1 MSRTGYLWTHKA
13 VSQNSTRDSESWL
26 IQGTY
31 GEDYLYL
38 PFVNDSMA
46 TGNVPHTGIPLH
58 EYRRDVPPGWGP
70 GLQDYTLK
78 TFFDRLK
85 MWYRLYDGPDE
96 TVGPLVAGRLV
107 GKAQTLAL
115 QLRLP
120 RPDGATDV
128 GSDALVRLPVDEVRD
143 PSNPQVILQ
152 HHIPSGIQALC
163 DKLRETFGHTDQE
176 MASKSLEALFELRR
190 GKLSLQEYAV
200 EFDLRMEEAHE
211 RAGLEMNEVALFY
224 FFFKNSG
231 LPHRFVEDVKLQVHG
246 DLRRY
251 QEARSLALRMST
263 TGAGETF
270 YQDMPGP
277 SDEEWSWDHSYWA
290 GDGWD
295 DYGEEPL
302 DPWSSWYEDDFY
314 DQEYPEE
321 EWQDDEFQVADEEGG
336 DGSYPVKGS
345 KGKGKKGRG
354 NALGVGC
361 SVCGS
366 KWHDASACPVKSKGK
381 GHGGHEQKGWPSKGK
396 GYGKPRFGKGK
407 GYGGYGKKG
416 FKGQKG
422 KFRTKGWRGYAE
434 YPDDSY
440 YQQSKS
446 LVGHFGSD
454 TYSAFPSSKQPSSKS
469 TPFFD
474 MAKDDHD
481 FLGRRPTVTFEE
493 PPADDEQPEE
503 PEQKTTKNL
512 DLHFPVSLYAEREH
526 FHMIGGTKRRGL
538 LVDPGASNGL
548 IGSETL
554 RDLLDECLANKEKA
568 KVQWNYK
575 TAQVSGISG
584 AQDQTLGEVTVPV
597 NFGSSG
603 RGSFTADVLG
613 GEGSLCPALLSNP
626 ALRKMSS
633 VIFTDFFDNGD
644 GLLACRAQ
652 SHETPGDSSSWS
664 HFRLLLTDSGH
675 YLLPVDKGKDV
686 IPPET
691 SSKATSFLQQTVK
704 TVRNR
709 WQDVRHCFYSAGSAE
724 LERSESFHVREQDC
738 SVLRDPSESPV
749 EDCSV
754 PRDPSES
761 PVEDCSVPCPQQ
773 SDFCDEGQVASL
785 PKHPSVKGLY
795 LLTQDDPLY
804 LRQAQDEWTVFGD
817 TLTRHHHVPRR
828 TLFTPCCTT
837 DCPVDVHLL
846 TSSRETSARFRGEST
861 VLRDS
866 WKQVAHPH
874 RDLAQSWT
882 GVTKFKI
889 KVPKAE
895 QQVMT
900 TAKEDDDA
908 KFQELFK
915 SYEGDEFPEH
925 WNDLERK
932 TAAQQYASVPEEF
945 YSRTKRKPITPAN
958 FGSWFSR
965 TRGRGLRWHMQEL
978 CSGSGRLSLVAVL
991 SGLLVGFP
999 VDYRYGWDLTV
1010 PAHQAMIAQA
1020 REKFLPAYLH
1030 ASPSSTA
1037 WSNVSKLTPLRQTR
1051 RNMDAP
1057 MLSFLKGLFVEQ
1069 TRQDLCFCV
1078 EQPMNSTMFQD
1089 KTSPLSDLCDLP
1101 GVRRRQQVDQ
1111 CAHGCADEHGVP
1123 MKKATV
1129 IFGNLKMSRTTKR
1142 CNGHKGRAHSVPQGF
1157 VNGMNKAAKAMVY
1170 PRQMCMAMVEDVW
1183 KFVRTSQMCF
1193 TSWPSNLILHSFVGY
1208 KCERCQLGRAA
1219 LPWMEHSLIPGECR
1233 HGRWPAGGGPRANP
1247 LRPADPVAT
1256 FKRRAREKD
1265 LSEVVVETPADIF
1278 LPVQASLYFKYL
1290 MFVLVQ
1296 DTVALFSEATERGID
1311 YVHWVT
1317 DPVHKTMFQEIF
1329 QKELGVKAVACA
1341 LRPFHCLVPEPHL
1354 SSRTAP
1360 LRLQI
1365 SGTVK
1370 KWKVHELEDL
1380 RLLSHSQQHQ
1390 KIDEVDWLI
1399 TLFGSDPAGTIPSTP
1414 AGTIPSTPADTI
1426 PSTPAGAIPS
1436 TPSKASHRR
1445 KAPVDRAEDL
1455 PAPASQD
1462 KVEESIDDGDVQ
1474 PEETF
1479 EGAPQQPIKP
1489 LYSFRKV
1496 FQRLVKIAESDPLTA
1511 KRLILGLHE
1520 RFYHAPLGDLRN
1532 LLARCGMPPEVLN
1545 LVADA
1550 VKSCA
1555 VCRKFV
1561 RLPNRPQVKI
1571 GNSNVFND
1579 RVQMD
1584 LFQYAGKWI
1593 CLLVD
1598 ESTRYKIAFMLADK
1612 GWKEITKML
1621 LSTWMMYFGPP
1632 GHLVADQESS
1642 VMSHEASADLE
1653 RFGITRCPRGTTSG
1667 AAGKQHTGTGLVER
1681 HVALTELTMRKLASE
1696 LNRQGLVAE
1705 VDELAREAAMAQNLS
1720 LNFGGV
1726 TPAMAVFGTL
1736 PRPFFDVASDNV
1748 MVDAG
1753 ALQTDLSQFE
1763 RALRIRQT
1771 SMSCIQQAIAE
1782 DRVSRANRTRTHQLD
1797 MSTMVPGTTQ
1807 VDIFREVA
1815 GDVGWR
1821 GPAELLKIDSSEG
1834 NAIVQYQGRPY
1845 LVGLRHL
1852 RLHEATSFAVFP
1864 PGVQDAVHDLRGMA
1878 EEQRPYKVSI
1888 VGWLLNCQDGQH
1900 LWRRASNMFPHYE
1913 DVMAKATLVARHLSD
1928 RPFGGIAFGQGVRYL
1943 RPPPHSIGILMF
1955 WSLGA
1960 SQYASQEHWSSTT
1973 IKLKDLVP
1981 FEVESLCFV
1990 YLYYYHHMEDE
2001 PRPAAKIETE
2011 SSTAPMELES
2021 LEPTMDSTELM
2032 DVKRKGPET
2041 RTVVLGPESKRL
2053 RTDLLVMAA
2062 VNETE
2067 LEAERYLPQLH
2078 FMLSAQ
2084 NRVKVDFQ
2092 HQLISACNMPVYSL
2106 LDSCMMKHHYGN
2118 FESRFYDHGR
2128 PLVSWPGKKHENFL
2142 VDLHDGASFKVDTET
2157 DIIGEEDVFPIWEQV
2172 EEADKKEL
2180 RQFIE
2185 TKSFRCVALNTLSE
2199 DTVVI
2204 DATWVRK
2211 WKRKADGSIVV
2222 KSRLCARG
2230 CFDPHREHLTT
2241 RSTTA
2246 TRLSQRIVLSTAAC
2260 NRMNCESFD
2269 ISGAFLKG
2277 FTFEKVRQ
2285 LLRARGI
2292 VSPVRRVVVIP
2303 PPNVWRHLAEADR
2316 SFEVHGNFGVYGLA
2330 CDKPVYGLNDA
2341 PLAWQL
2347 CLHEFLKKHGG
2358 VPSLMDENL
2367 FIWRTAAPECK
2378 LEALLSTHVD
2388 DLASAAKQAFLDWIY
2403 DTLKKE
2409 FGDVTRQTLPF
2420 DHCGCRYER
2429 VDDGYRMSQKH
2440 FAEKMVCAEVPDDRK
2455 DSDPLTAKEL
2465 TSFRSVLGGLL
2476 WLTATRLDLIA
2487 DVSLLQ
2493 SKVTKACIEHLR
2505 QANKV
2510 VEKAKHPDFLDLGLH
2525 YRYLSGHFRLVCVH
2539 DASSANKDRNYA
2551 QEGILVLLCEDKLN
2565 IPGSEYKLDADD
2577 FLAER
2582 LGGKA
2587 HLLWSHGA
2595 KAKRVSYST
2604 SHAETL
2610 SAIGG
2615 LETVSLVAV
2624 RLSELYFRGKPTL
2637 KDLTKFQ
2644 ESGNAKIPVDCLTD
2658 CRDFYEL
2665 TTGDRTLPQDK
2676 GQRLYV
2682 LAHKEARING
2692 RIRWMIL
2699 VPTQS
2704 MVADAL
2710 TKPMLAPQLLHLM
2723 STGVVHYKNEEG
2735 HPILFRRLPQ
2745 LLEYDEDTILESDDS
2760 LIKNFAW
2767 QRPMR

>member
-1 MSRTGYLWTHKA
+1 MPRTGYLWTPEA

-277 SDEEWSWDHSYWA
+277 LDEEWSWDHSYWA

-295 DYGEEPL
+295 DYVEEPL
-302 DPWSSWYEDDFY
+302 DSWSSWYEDDYY

-321 EWQDDEFQVADEEGG
+321 EWQDDEFQVAEEEGG

-381 GHGGHEQKGWPSKGK
+381 GQGGHEQKGWPSKGK

-434 YPDDSY
+434 YPDDGY

-454 TYSAFPSSKQPSSKS
+454 TYSAFPSSKQPSPKS

-481 FLGRRPTVTFEE
+481 FLGRRPTVTFED
-493 PPADDEQPEE
+493 PPVDEEQPEE

-526 FHMIGGTKRRGL
+526 FHMIGGNKRRGL

-554 RDLLDECLANKEKA
+554 RDLLDECLATKEKA
-568 KVQWNYK
+568 KVQWNHK

-773 SDFCDEGQVASL
+773 SDFCDEGHVASL

-846 TSSRETSARFRGEST
+846 TSSRETSVRFRGEST

-889 KVPKAE
+889 KAPKTE
-895 QQVMT
+895 QQVKT
-900 TAKEDDDA
+900 VDKEDDDD

-915 SYEGDEFPEH
+915 PYEGDEFPKH

-1020 REKFLPAYLH
+1020 REEFLPAYLR

-1051 RNMDAP
+1051 RDMDLP
-1057 MLSFLKGLFVEQ
+1057 MLSFLKGLFLEQ
-1069 TRQDLCFCV
+1069 TRQDLRFSV

-1129 IFGNLKMSRTTKR
+1129 IVGNLKMSRTTKR

-1157 VNGMNKAAKAMVY
+1157 VNGVNKNKAAKAMVY

-1193 TSWPSNLILHSFVGY
+1193 ASWPSNLILHSFVGY

-1399 TLFGSDPAGTIPSTP
+1399 TLFGSDPAGIIPATP
-1414 AGTIPSTPADTI
+1414 AGTI

-1436 TPSKASHRR
+1436 TPTKASHRR
-1445 KAPVDRAEDL
+1445 KAPTDRAEDL

-1462 KVEESIDDGDVQ
+1462 RVEEPIGDGDEQ

-1496 FQRLVKIAESDPLTA
+1496 FQRLVKVAESDPLTA

-1545 LVADA
+1545 LVPEA

-1561 RLPNRPQVKI
+1561 RLPNRPQVKV

-1598 ESTRYKIAFMLADK
+1598 ESTRYKIAFLLMDK

-1681 HVALTELTMRKLASE
+1681 HVM
-1696 LNRQGLVAE
+1696 
-1705 VDELAREAAMAQNLS
+1705 
-1720 LNFGGV
+1720 
-1726 TPAMAVFGTL
+1726 
-1736 PRPFFDVASDNV
+1736 
-1748 MVDAG
+1748 
-1753 ALQTDLSQFE
+1753 
-1763 RALRIRQT
+1763 
-1771 SMSCIQQAIAE
+1771 
-1782 DRVSRANRTRTHQLD
+1782 
-1797 MSTMVPGTTQ
+1797 
-1807 VDIFREVA
+1807 
-1815 GDVGWR
+1815 
-1821 GPAELLKIDSSEG
+1821 LL
-1834 NAIVQYQGRPY
+1834 
-1845 LVGLRHL
+1845 
-1852 RLHEATSFAVFP
+1852 
-1864 PGVQDAVHDLRGMA
+1864 
-1878 EEQRPYKVSI
+1878 
-1888 VGWLLNCQDGQH
+1888 
-1900 LWRRASNMFPHYE
+1900 
-1913 DVMAKATLVARHLSD
+1913 
-1928 RPFGGIAFGQGVRYL
+1928 
-1943 RPPPHSIGILMF
+1943 
-1955 WSLGA
+1955 
-1960 SQYASQEHWSSTT
+1960 
-1973 IKLKDLVP
+1973 
-1981 FEVESLCFV
+1981 
-1990 YLYYYHHMEDE
+1990 
-2001 PRPAAKIETE
+2001 
-2011 SSTAPMELES
+2011 
-2021 LEPTMDSTELM
+2021 
-2032 DVKRKGPET
+2032 
-2041 RTVVLGPESKRL
+2041 
-2053 RTDLLVMAA
+2053 
-2062 VNETE
+2062 
-2067 LEAERYLPQLH
+2067 
-2078 FMLSAQ
+2078 
-2084 NRVKVDFQ
+2084 
-2092 HQLISACNMPVYSL
+2092 
-2106 LDSCMMKHHYGN
+2106 
-2118 FESRFYDHGR
+2118 
-2128 PLVSWPGKKHENFL
+2128 
-2142 VDLHDGASFKVDTET
+2142 
-2157 DIIGEEDVFPIWEQV
+2157 
-2172 EEADKKEL
+2172 
-2180 RQFIE
+2180 
-2185 TKSFRCVALNTLSE
+2185 
-2199 DTVVI
+2199 
-2204 DATWVRK
+2204 
-2211 WKRKADGSIVV
+2211 
-2222 KSRLCARG
+2222 
-2230 CFDPHREHLTT
+2230 
-2241 RSTTA
+2241 
-2246 TRLSQRIVLSTAAC
+2246 
-2260 NRMNCESFD
+2260 
-2269 ISGAFLKG
+2269 
-2277 FTFEKVRQ
+2277 
-2285 LLRARGI
+2285 
-2292 VSPVRRVVVIP
+2292 
-2303 PPNVWRHLAEADR
+2303 
-2316 SFEVHGNFGVYGLA
+2316 
-2330 CDKPVYGLNDA
+2330 
-2341 PLAWQL
+2341 
-2347 CLHEFLKKHGG
+2347 
-2358 VPSLMDENL
+2358 
-2367 FIWRTAAPECK
+2367 
-2378 LEALLSTHVD
+2378 
-2388 DLASAAKQAFLDWIY
+2388 
-2403 DTLKKE
+2403 
-2409 FGDVTRQTLPF
+2409 
-2420 DHCGCRYER
+2420 
-2429 VDDGYRMSQKH
+2429 
-2440 FAEKMVCAEVPDDRK
+2440 
-2455 DSDPLTAKEL
+2455 
-2465 TSFRSVLGGLL
+2465 
-2476 WLTATRLDLIA
+2476 
-2487 DVSLLQ
+2487 
-2493 SKVTKACIEHLR
+2493 
-2505 QANKV
+2505 
-2510 VEKAKHPDFLDLGLH
+2510 
-2525 YRYLSGHFRLVCVH
+2525 
-2539 DASSANKDRNYA
+2539 
-2551 QEGILVLLCEDKLN
+2551 
-2565 IPGSEYKLDADD
+2565 
-2577 FLAER
+2577 
-2582 LGGKA
+2582 
-2587 HLLWSHGA
+2587 
-2595 KAKRVSYST
+2595 
-2604 SHAETL
+2604 
-2610 SAIGG
+2610 
-2615 LETVSLVAV
+2615 
-2624 RLSELYFRGKPTL
+2624 
-2637 KDLTKFQ
+2637 
-2644 ESGNAKIPVDCLTD
+2644 
-2658 CRDFYEL
+2658 
-2665 TTGDRTLPQDK
+2665 
-2676 GQRLYV
+2676 
-2682 LAHKEARING
+2682 
-2692 RIRWMIL
+2692 
-2699 VPTQS
+2699 
-2704 MVADAL
+2704 
-2710 TKPMLAPQLLHLM
+2710 
-2723 STGVVHYKNEEG
+2723 
-2735 HPILFRRLPQ
+2735 
-2745 LLEYDEDTILESDDS
+2745 
-2760 LIKNFAW
+2760 
-2767 QRPMR
+2767 